1 MKKPNSSRGFT
12 LIEIMIVVAIIALLA
27 AIAVP
32 NYGTARKRAQQ
43 RLCIVNLRNIDGA
56 IAEWAF
62 ECKRR
67 SGDPVTYD
75 NIRSYLKEPVVCPS
89 GGAQFSDCYEIT
101 KVDEPPACTRVTAG
115 EYAHKFGL

>member
-1 MKKPNSSRGFT
+1 MNKTKNRRGFT
-12 LIEIMIVVAIIALLA
+12 LIEIMIVIGIIGLLA

-56 IAEWAF
+56 IAEWALDA
-62 ECKRR
+62 KKR
-67 SGDPVTYD
+67 SGDPVTYND
-75 NIRSYLKEPVVCPS
+75 IRTFLKEPVVCPS
-89 GGAQFSDCYEIT
+89 GGGQFSDCYEIT